1 MEELG
6 LHAESIGSPWQAAGS
21 SFVAFTVGAIV
32 PLVPWI
38 IGSGTGAIVASVVAA
53 TILSAVVGVCWP
65 GSPNGRWC
73 SPGRQVLITRLLVRH
88 YLRHRFGGGCQRLR
102 PPPPKWAVA
111 DRAAKAQQVLN

>member
-53 TILSAVVGVCWP
+53 TILSAVVGGLLARFTERSVVLS
-65 GSPNGRWC
+65 GL
-73 SPGRQVLITRLLVRH
+73 RQVLITAFSCVIT
-88 YLRHRFGGGCQRLR
+88 YGIGSVVG
-102 PPPPKWAVA
+102 ANV
-111 DRAAKAQQVLN
+111 